1 MKRWSLL
8 FVLLF
13 ALPLLGQT
21 AGDVATRVTIDSK
34 ILGEERSLWLR
45 LPPSYG
51 RAAAHYPTLYLTD
64 GDAQMLHTVSTVAF
78 LERQGRIPEMIV
90 VGVNNTDRTRDL
102 TPSAA
107 SLRGPDGAPVQLP
120 TAGGAGNFLAF
131 FEKELIPWVES
142 NYRTRPFRIFAG
154 HSFGGLFA
162 VNALA
167 TRPELFRGV
176 IAASPSL
183 QWDKDLVI
191 GKTASL
197 FAARKSLPVT
207 IHITAGREAEN
218 LVASVRRFETLARRK
233 APKDLRI
240 STGYHDDEDHGS
252 ITLRTLYD
260 GLRSIF
266 ADWRPPTDE
275 AGQMRVSLR
284 QLVDHY
290 AAVSARLGYTVAPP
304 EGLVNQI
311 GYQYLAAER
320 FDEAIGAFRMNV
332 ENHPESA
339 NVYDS
344 LGEAH
349 ERRGDLETARELYAL
364 AVEKSA
370 GKNDPNEA
378 AFRENLA
385 RVAK

>member
-1 MKRWSLL
+1 MKRWSFL

-13 ALPLLGQT
+13 AVPLLGQT
-21 AGDVATRVTIDSK
+21 AGDVSTRVTIESK
-34 ILGEERSLWLR
+34 ILGEERTLWLR
-45 LPPSYG
+45 LPASYG
-51 RAAAHYPTLYLTD
+51 RAGAHYPTLYLTD

-107 SLRGPDGAPVQLP
+107 SLPRPDGVPRQFP

-131 FEKELIPWVES
+131 FEKELIPWVEA
-142 NYRTRPFRIFAG
+142 NYRTHPFRVFAG

-167 TRPELFRGV
+167 TRPELFRGL

-183 QWDKDLVI
+183 QWDEDLVI
-191 GKTASL
+191 VKTASL
-197 FAARKSLPVT
+197 FASRKSLPVT
-207 IHITAGREAEN
+207 IHVTAGAEADN
-218 LVASVRRFETLARRK
+218 LVSSVRRFERLARRK
-233 APKDLRI
+233 APKDFRI

-252 ITLRTLYD
+252 ITLRTLYE

-275 AGQMRVSLR
+275 AGRMRLSLG

-290 AAVSARLGYTVAPP
+290 DAVSARLGYKVAPP

-311 GYQYLAAER
+311 GYQYLTAGR

-339 NVYDS
+339 NVHDS
-344 LGEAH
+344 LGEAY
-349 ERRGDLETARELYAL
+349 ERRGDLDSARELYAL

-370 GKNDPNEA
+370 GRNDPNEG

-385 RVAK
+385 RVTQ

>member
-8 FVLLF
+8 FVLLYAAPLF
-13 ALPLLGQT
+13 AQT
-21 AGDVATRVTIDSK
+21 AGDVSTRITIDSK
-34 ILGEERSLWLR
+34 ILGEERSFWLR

-90 VGVNNTDRTRDL
+90 IGVNNTDRTRDL

-107 SLRGPDGAPVQLP
+107 SPGAAPMQP

-131 FEKELIPWVES
+131 FEKELIPWVDS
-142 NYRTRPFRIFAG
+142 KYRTRPFRIFAG

-183 QWDKDLVI
+183 NWDKDLVI
-191 GKTASL
+191 GKAASL

-207 IHITAGREAEN
+207 IHLTAGRESEN
-218 LVASVRRFETLARRK
+218 LVSSVRRFEALARRK
-233 APKDLRI
+233 APKDFRI
-240 STGYHDDEDHGS
+240 STTYHDNEDHGS
-252 ITLRTLYD
+252 ITLLTLYD
-260 GLRSIF
+260 GLRNIF

-275 AGQMRVSLR
+275 QGQMRVSLR

-290 AAVSARLGYTVAPP
+290 AAVSARLGYAVAPP

-320 FDEAIGAFRMNV
+320 FDEAIATFRMNV
-332 ENHPESA
+332 QNHPESP

-349 ERRGDLETARELYAL
+349 ERRGDLEIARELYAR
-364 AVEKSA
+364 AVEKSS
-370 GKNDPNEA
+370 GQNDPNEA

-385 RVAK
+385 RVTK